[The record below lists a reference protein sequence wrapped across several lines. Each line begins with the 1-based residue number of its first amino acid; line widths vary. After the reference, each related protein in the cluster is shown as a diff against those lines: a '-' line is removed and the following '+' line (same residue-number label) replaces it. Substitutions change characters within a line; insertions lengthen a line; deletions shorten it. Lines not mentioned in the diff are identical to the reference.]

1 MGQCAPGK
9 QVADGAKE
17 DDPAKKEEE
26 EGEESGI
33 LPGLIVGDDDEE
45 GGKKKK
51 KKKKKLSK
59 AQQEVDAVL
68 GHLQVPKGAVTKFL
82 TFFKKMDDDNSG
94 NISLEEFI
102 DFLELDKYYVPF
114 IERCFGAM
122 DFNKKGKS
130 AGALD
135 PTEFTVGLYNLC
147 IMSKD
152 LLEDYVFEL
161 YDEVH
166 DGNLYQRQVEKMVEE
181 SSDHD
186 SETVKALVE
195 QVYKALDKDGD
206 GHISKAEFFHLD
218 SKTESLLRP
227 MYLMQTNLQKRC
239 LGENFWDEERGRMR
253 DMLEEYSVRT
263 IIDLLANRV
272 AAKYEADRLK
282 RGEAIVKDREEE
294 KQKAAREKVKGFGSE
309 KNMAGAKKGLT
320 FASDGGAPVFA
331 SEIEAKKKERAALAK
346 AKKKAK
352 KKKEAAA
359 KGEAPEKH
367 KNKNKTH
374 VSVSVRGAQK
384 KGGGGGY
391 ALKHKEELAVNN
403 KK

>member
-9 QVADGAKE
+9 PVADGAKGEGDAPTKNEGDEADE
-17 DDPAKKEEE
+17 DNPLMPKTDEEE
-26 EGEESGI
+26 
-33 LPGLIVGDDDEE
+33 DEDPK
-45 GGKKKK
+45 GKKKK

-68 GHLQVPKGAVTKFL
+68 GHLQVPKNAVTKFL

-102 DFLELDKYYVPF
+102 AFLELEKYYVPF

-147 IMSKD
+147 IMTKD

-181 SSDHD
+181 SSDHEPD
-186 SETVKALVE
+186 TVKKLVE
-195 QVYKALDKDGD
+195 QVFKALDNDED
-206 GHISKAEFFHLD
+206 GHISKKEFFHLD

-227 MYLMQTNLQKRC
+227 MYLMQSNLQKRC
-239 LGENFWDEERGRMR
+239 LGENFWDEERGRMK
-253 DMLEEYSVRT
+253 DMLAEYHERT

-282 RGEAIVKDREEE
+282 KGEVIVKEREED
-294 KQKAAREKVKGFGSE
+294 KQKAAREKVKGKRQAVATLS
-309 KNMAGAKKGLT
+309 NT
-320 FASDGGAPVFA
+320 
-331 SEIEAKKKERAALAK
+331 
-346 AKKKAK
+346 
-352 KKKEAAA
+352 
-359 KGEAPEKH
+359 
-367 KNKNKTH
+367 KT
-374 VSVSVRGAQK
+374 S
-384 KGGGGGY
+384 
-391 ALKHKEELAVNN
+391 
-403 KK
+403 

>member
-1 MGQCAPGK
+1 
-9 QVADGAKE
+9 
-17 DDPAKKEEE
+17 
-26 EGEESGI
+26 
-33 LPGLIVGDDDEE
+33 
-45 GGKKKK
+45 
-51 KKKKKLSK
+51 
-59 AQQEVDAVL
+59 
-68 GHLQVPKGAVTKFL
+68 
-82 TFFKKMDDDNSG
+82 
-94 NISLEEFI
+94 
-102 DFLELDKYYVPF
+102 
-114 IERCFGAM
+114 M

-147 IMSKD
+147 IMRKD

-181 SSDHD
+181 SSDHEPD
-186 SETVKALVE
+186 TVKKLVE
-195 QVYKALDKDGD
+195 QVFKALDNDED
-206 GHISKAEFFHLD
+206 GHISKKEFFHLD

-227 MYLMQTNLQKRC
+227 MYLMQSNLQKRC

-253 DMLEEYSVRT
+253 DMLAEYHERT

-282 RGEAIVKDREEE
+282 KGEVIVKEREED
-294 KQKAAREKVKGFGSE
+294 KQKAARDKVKGFGSE
-309 KNMAGAKKGLT
+309 RQLTGAKKGLA
-320 FASDGGAPVFA
+320 FASDAGAPIFA

-359 KGEAPEKH
+359 RGDAPEAK
-367 KNKNKTH
+367 KKKTKEAH
-374 VSVSVRGAQK
+374 VSISVRGAQK
-384 KGGGGGY
+384 KAGGGY
-391 ALKHKEELAVNN
+391 ALQHKDELAVNQ
-403 KK
+403 K